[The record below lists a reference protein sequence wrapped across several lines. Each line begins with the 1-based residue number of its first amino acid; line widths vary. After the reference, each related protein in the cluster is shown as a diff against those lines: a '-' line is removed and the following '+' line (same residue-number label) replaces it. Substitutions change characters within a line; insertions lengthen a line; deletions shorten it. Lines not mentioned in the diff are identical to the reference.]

1 MYNNNDM
8 RVTKRDGKLEDMSFD
23 KISNRIKNLGQE
35 VGIQINYSALV
46 MKVID
51 QLYDKIETTKIDELA
66 SEQCA
71 SLSTHHPDYGIL
83 ASRIVISNHQKNT
96 EPSFTKVMQ
105 SLYDF
110 KDSHGHHKP
119 LISDLTWKFIDKYS
133 SELDD
138 MIEHN
143 RDYLIDFFG
152 FKTLERAYL
161 FRLNSH
167 IVERVQHM
175 WLRVAVGIHANLKNP
190 KSIELVKETYDLMSQ
205 KYFTH
210 ATPTLFNAATP
221 HPQLSSCYLVAL
233 EDDSLD
239 GIYNTLKDCARISKW
254 AGGVGL
260 HIHNLRA
267 KGSHIHGTNGT
278 SNGVVPMLRVFNNT
292 ARYIDQGGGRR
303 NGSFAIYLEPW
314 HPDIEDFLEMK
325 KNHGDEDLKARDLFY
340 ALWICDL
347 FMERVK
353 ENGKWSL
360 FCPNECPGLSD
371 IYGEKFVELYTQYET
386 TGRARKTM
394 NARDLWFK
402 ILDAQMETGTPY
414 LLYKDAVNRK
424 TNQQNLGTIKS
435 SNLCVA
441 PETLVLTD
449 KGHIEIQSIEGQIV
463 NVWNGEEFSEVNI
476 VKTGIDQD
484 LIDVYTD
491 DGSILS
497 CTPYHKFYIQENY
510 SEKSI
515 KMVEAKDLMPNDKII
530 KCEFPLIDGTDKM
543 LYPYTHGFF
552 CGDGTYGNIHEKED
566 QDCKFNALNGHYF
579 CKKHIDF
586 ETEYFLKNNNIE
598 ELESNETL
606 KCNAKSYKKKPM
618 SYLYGDKKDLIQ
630 YMEYRSCGE
639 ENNGRIVLQLPLD
652 INEKFHIP
660 SFNCSLKD
668 KLGWFAGY
676 CDADGTISRNGDN
689 EQLQVA
695 SINYDFLKNIKLLLQ
710 TCGINPK
717 IKLSQNREKSYLPD
731 GKGGHKYY
739 NVKPVYRLLIT
750 SCDLH
755 KLCLNGFSPKRLKC
769 STNKPS
775 RDAKQFIKILKIDY
789 NNRIDD
795 TYCFTE
801 PKKHMGVF
809 NGILTGQCT
818 EITEYSDDKETAVC
832 NLASIALPSFV
843 NEKTKQ
849 FDYDKLHEV
858 TKVITNNLNKV
869 IDINFYPTP
878 KTERSNMLHRP
889 IGIGVQ
895 GLADAFILMDIPFHS
910 DEGKEVNK
918 LIFETIYHA
927 ALEKSNEIAKSI
939 KESYLS
945 RVELCNHTVLYEMKY
960 TNGLKYG
967 LNPSHI
973 GAYQSFE
980 GSPASKGI
988 LQFDMWNVEPT
999 PNRYDWNSLKQSIVE
1014 HGLRNSL
1021 LVAPMPTAST
1031 SQILGFNEC
1040 FEPYTSNLY
1049 SRRTLAGEFVVV
1061 NKYLM
1066 KELIDLG
1073 LWNEQ
1078 IKNNI
1083 IANKGSVQQLTML
1096 SEHIRNKY
1104 KIVWEIPMKHIIDMA
1119 SDRGAFICQSQSMN
1133 LWVEDP
1139 TYNTLTSMHFYSWKK
1154 GLKTG
1159 IYYLRRKGKHQA
1171 QQFTIE
1177 PEKKN
1182 VVEER
1187 DEICEMCSA

>member
-119 LISDLTWKFIDKYS
+119 LIAEKIWNFIIKYS
-133 SELDD
+133 KELDE

-161 FRLNSH
+161 FRLNSR
-167 IVERVQHM
+167 IVERIQHM

-190 KSIELVKETYDLMSQ
+190 KSIGLIKETYDLMSQ

-210 ATPTLFNAATP
+210 ATPTLFNAGTP
-221 HPQLSSCYLVAL
+221 RPQMSSCYLVAL

-239 GIYNTLKDCARISKW
+239 GIYNTLKDCAIISKW

-292 ARYIDQGGGRR
+292 ARYVDQCVHPETIIYTTNGPMQIQHCSFGETSIFNLNGNCETIENVLEHPYEGDIYNIETMHCIDNLKITPEHPIYVLKNQRKGLNYNLIKNRLNKKISSFEWTEAKELSCDDMLVYKIPDYSVDNNTLNEDDCYMYGIILGDGCMHNEYQNGYLSLHTINKNHILNFAIKYFENKCVQYRTNVNGNTTQIRWNKNINMPFRYNDIYDINKNKYVHSKWLNLPINKSKFILKGLLDTDGCNSKELVFDNTSRNLIESARFICLKMGLLTSGYIRDRIGESHETKNGIITNKKISYCLRVPKTKEICDLMDITYDDNQFFKFLKYNDYLLTRVKNISKEEYSGTLYDLQMANEHNYMLHNGIVHNGGGKR

-360 FCPNECPGLSD
+360 FCPNECPGLCD
-371 IYGEKFVELYTQYET
+371 IYGIQFVELYSQYET
-386 TGRARKTM
+386 SGKARKTM

-414 LLYKDAVNRK
+414 LLYKDAANK
-424 TNQQNLGTIKS
+424 KSNQQNLGTIKS
-435 SNLCVA
+435 SNLC
-441 PETLVLTD
+441 
-449 KGHIEIQSIEGQIV
+449 
-463 NVWNGEEFSEVNI
+463 
-476 VKTGIDQD
+476 
-484 LIDVYTD
+484 
-491 DGSILS
+491 
-497 CTPYHKFYIQENY
+497 
-510 SEKSI
+510 
-515 KMVEAKDLMPNDKII
+515 
-530 KCEFPLIDGTDKM
+530 
-543 LYPYTHGFF
+543 
-552 CGDGTYGNIHEKED
+552 
-566 QDCKFNALNGHYF
+566 
-579 CKKHIDF
+579 
-586 ETEYFLKNNNIE
+586 
-598 ELESNETL
+598 
-606 KCNAKSYKKKPM
+606 
-618 SYLYGDKKDLIQ
+618 
-630 YMEYRSCGE
+630 
-639 ENNGRIVLQLPLD
+639 
-652 INEKFHIP
+652 
-660 SFNCSLKD
+660 
-668 KLGWFAGY
+668 
-676 CDADGTISRNGDN
+676 
-689 EQLQVA
+689 
-695 SINYDFLKNIKLLLQ
+695 
-710 TCGINPK
+710 
-717 IKLSQNREKSYLPD
+717 
-731 GKGGHKYY
+731 
-739 NVKPVYRLLIT
+739 
-750 SCDLH
+750 
-755 KLCLNGFSPKRLKC
+755 
-769 STNKPS
+769 
-775 RDAKQFIKILKIDY
+775 
-789 NNRIDD
+789 
-795 TYCFTE
+795 
-801 PKKHMGVF
+801 
-809 NGILTGQCT
+809 T
-818 EITEYSDDKETAVC
+818 EILEYSDDKETAVC
-832 NLASIALPSFV
+832 NLASIGLPSFV
-843 NEKTKQ
+843 NENTKQ
-849 FDYDKLHEV
+849 FDYEKLHEV

-895 GLADAFILMDIPFHS
+895 GLADTFILMDIPFHS
-910 DEGKEVNK
+910 EEAKNVNK
-918 LIFETIYHA
+918 FIFETIYHA
-927 ALEKSNEIAKSI
+927 ALEKSNEIAISI
-939 KESYLS
+939 KEHYTSQ
-945 RVELCNHTVLYEMKY
+945 VDFCDHTVLYEMKY
-960 TNGLKYG
+960 TNGLKHG
-967 LNPSHI
+967 LKPSHI

-980 GSPASKGI
+980 GSPASKGV
-988 LQFDMWNVEPT
+988 LQFDMWGIEPT
-999 PNRYDWNSLKQSIVE
+999 PDRYDWNALKQSIVDN
-1014 HGLRNSL
+1014 GLRNSL

-1066 KELIDLG
+1066 RELIQLG

-1078 IKNNI
+1078 TKNNI

-1104 KIVWEIPMKHIIDMA
+1104 KIVWEIPMKHVIDMA
-1119 SDRGAFICQSQSMN
+1119 ADRGAFVCQSQSMN

-1182 VVEER
+1182 VAEEK

>member
-1 MYNNNDM
+1 MENNIDM
-8 RVTKRDGKLEDMSFD
+8 FVTKRDGNLEDMSFD
-23 KISNRIKNLGQE
+23 KILNRIKKLGQE
-35 VGIQINYSALV
+35 VGIQINYSSLV

-66 SEQCA
+66 AEQCA
-71 SLSTHHPDYGIL
+71 SLSTQHPDYGVL
-83 ASRIVISNHQKNT
+83 AGRIVASNHQKNT
-96 EPSFTKVMQ
+96 QSSFSGVMKC
-105 SLYDF
+105 LYDF
-110 KDSHGHHKP
+110 KDVHANSRP
-119 LISDLTWKFIDKYS
+119 LVSDLAWKFIDKHS
-133 SELDD
+133 SELDG

-161 FRLNSH
+161 FRINSRL
-167 IVERVQHM
+167 VERVQHM
-175 WLRVAVGIHANLKNP
+175 WLRVAVGIHADLKNP
-190 KSIELVKETYDLMSQ
+190 KSIELVRETYDLMSQ

-239 GIYNTLKDCARISKW
+239 GIFNTLKDCARISKW

-267 KGSHIHGTNGT
+267 KGSHIHGTNGS

-292 ARYIDQGGGRR
+292 ARYIDQGGNKR

-314 HPDIEDFLEMK
+314 HLDIEDFLEMK

-353 ENGKWSL
+353 ENGQWSL
-360 FCPNECPGLSD
+360 FCPDECPGLSD
-371 IYGEKFVELYTQYET
+371 IYGIQFVELYTQYET
-386 TGRARKTM
+386 SGRARKTM

-414 LLYKDAVNRK
+414 LLYKDAVNKK

-463 NVWNGEEFSEVNI
+463 NIWNGEEFSEVNI

-497 CTPYHKFYIQENY
+497 CTSYHKFYIQENY

-552 CGDGTYGNIHEKED
+552 CGDGTYGNIHEKEE

-579 CKKHIDF
+579 CKRHIDF

-639 ENNGRIVLQLPLD
+639 ENNGRIVVQLPLD
-652 INEKFHIP
+652 INEKFDIP

-676 CDADGTISRNGDN
+676 CDADGSISRNGDN

-717 IKLSQNREKSYLPD
+717 IKLSQNHEKSYLPD

-739 NVKPVYRLLIT
+739 NVKPIYRLLIT
-750 SCDLH
+750 SCDLY

-832 NLASIALPSFV
+832 NLASIGLPCFV

-849 FDYDKLHEV
+849 FDYEKLHEV
-858 TKVITNNLNKV
+858 AKVITTNLNKV

-910 DEGKEVNK
+910 EEAKNMNK

-927 ALEKSNEIAKSI
+927 ALEKSNEIAISI
-939 KESYLS
+939 KERYSS
-945 RVELCNHTVLYEMKY
+945 QVEFCDHTVLYEMKY
-960 TNGLKYG
+960 TNGLKHG
-967 LNPSHI
+967 LKPSHI

-980 GSPASKGI
+980 GSPASKGV
-988 LQFDMWNVEPT
+988 LQFDMWGIEPT
-999 PNRYDWNSLKQSIVE
+999 PNRYDWNALKQSIVE

-1066 KELIDLG
+1066 RELIQMG
-1073 LWNEQ
+1073 LWNEE

-1119 SDRGAFICQSQSMN
+1119 ADRGAFVCQSQSMN

-1182 VVEER
+1182 VVEEH